1 MAYIVNLVY
10 KCMDIIPVIQNF
22 IDFESLTSWRKIV
35 VESSV
40 ISLGVLPILIF
51 YFGEFQPWSILLTF
65 VFLIVLRAEFGCV
78 SGDRY
83 TLTMRG

>member
-22 IDFESLTSWRKIV
+22 VDSL
-35 VESSV
+35 
-40 ISLGVLPILIF
+40 F
-51 YFGEFQPWSILLTF
+51 YKLCKLILLTF